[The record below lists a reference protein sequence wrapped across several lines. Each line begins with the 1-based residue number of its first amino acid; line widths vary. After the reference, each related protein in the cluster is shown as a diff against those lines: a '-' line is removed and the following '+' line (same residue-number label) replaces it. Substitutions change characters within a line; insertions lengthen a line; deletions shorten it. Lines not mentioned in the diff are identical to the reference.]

1 VTTPV
6 TSARRL
12 RGVSNR
18 ASLRSAW
25 RSRRRWTIPPSC
37 ANVVGV
43 SASAGEYWRWEYG
56 FRLAMLALVFGALER
71 LW

>member
-1 VTTPV
+1 MTTPV

-18 ASLRSAW
+18 ASSRSAR
-25 RSRRRWTIPPSC
+25 RSRRCWTNPLSC

-43 SASAGEYWRWEYG
+43 SASAGEYWRWESEFG
-56 FRLAMLALVFGALER
+56 LAHVGARYGALER